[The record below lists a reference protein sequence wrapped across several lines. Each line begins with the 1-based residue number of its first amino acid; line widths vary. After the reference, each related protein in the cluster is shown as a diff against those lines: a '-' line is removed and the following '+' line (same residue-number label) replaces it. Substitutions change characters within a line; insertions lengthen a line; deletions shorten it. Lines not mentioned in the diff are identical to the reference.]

1 MNQQELR
8 RKIMSAF
15 EPFEPARPETYVN
28 CQSVRGDWD
37 VLVEL
42 GSKIVNSEKRT
53 CQLFSGHRGSGK
65 STELTRRLNDYL
77 AAQGFLV
84 VYFAADGEDLEPG
97 DIQYEDI
104 LLSCVRHIIEAVPI
118 DNTDNNPLMRWVQK
132 NWEWVQNFLPE
143 QMSFEELK
151 AEANLGFGKLITT
164 LKTIPDQR
172 REIRK
177 KINEKTPSL
186 LAALNEFID
195 HAQVNLPAQQER
207 GIVLIVD
214 SLDRIPHKDDGEKQN
229 CREIYINRSTLM
241 RGLRC
246 HVVYTVPVAMVYS
259 DTEADLRE
267 NYGSSLVLPML
278 MVRYPDGRVN
288 RAGIDILRQLVRQR
302 IEAIDPQLALNL
314 DGTSPASNVQ
324 AIFDSPE
331 TLDSLCFMSGGR
343 VRVLMHLIQDSLQY
357 NGTNLTIQESS
368 VIRAVQELGS
378 KYSNEVDGFQW
389 NILAR
394 IASQPKTTD
403 NTPETFE
410 LLRKAH
416 LLEYR
421 YYRDNKLTIW
431 RDVHPLIA
439 NCDKFKEAIVK
450 LKEGE

>member
-151 AEANLGFGKLITT
+151 GFGKLITT

-195 HAQVNLPAQQER
+195 RAQANLPAQQER

-314 DGTSPASNVQ
+314 DATSPASNVQ
-324 AIFDSPE
+324 AIFDS
-331 TLDSLCFMSGGR
+331 
-343 VRVLMHLIQDSLQY
+343 
-357 NGTNLTIQESS
+357 
-368 VIRAVQELGS
+368 
-378 KYSNEVDGFQW
+378 
-389 NILAR
+389 
-394 IASQPKTTD
+394 PKTTD